1 MTRAY
6 LLADRV
12 SLVGGYPYYR
22 KRQRDD
28 RTNISLRRM
37 TAAGYVG
44 SLRQIAENVRELCP
58 DEDVAADLY
67 LLIYN
72 RKGLTRL
79 VKSRRARWYR
89 RRKLGEWVSELASF
103 AEEFV
108 PPELDGRLPAARRR
122 LSAAVRARDADAVAR
137 GARAA
142 GSGPTPRPR
151 KRQPGKA
158 ASSRR
163 VVEGA
168 VRRYGRGIRRR
179 LIDG

>member
-1 MTRAY
+1 
-6 LLADRV
+6 
-12 SLVGGYPYYR
+12 
-22 KRQRDD
+22 
-28 RTNISLRRM
+28 M

-79 VKSRRARWYR
+79 VRAGGRGGTGAAGSGSGCRSSPPSPRNSSLGARRSPAGRTAQAVGCGTRAGR
-89 RRKLGEWVSELASF
+89 RR
-103 AEEFV
+103 
-108 PPELDGRLPAARRR
+108 GRK
-122 LSAAVRARDADAVAR
+122 

-168 VRRYGRGIRRR
+168 VRRYGREYVG
-179 LIDG
+179 G

>member
-1 MTRAY
+1 
-6 LLADRV
+6 
-12 SLVGGYPYYR
+12 
-22 KRQRDD
+22 
-28 RTNISLRRM
+28 M

-108 PPELDGRLPAARRR
+108 PRSSTVACRPHGAGCRLRYARGTPTRSQGSPSRR
-122 LSAAVRARDADAVAR
+122 LRTR
-137 GARAA
+137 
-142 GSGPTPRPR
+142 RPR